1 MKVAVASD
9 DGNAI
14 ADHTGRCRYF
24 VIFEIDDSKVER
36 LETIENSFTPH
47 VRPGVQGMR
56 QGQPQMLQN
65 GQGPHGT
72 GMGGDPHAA
81 LLGALEGVNILIA
94 RGMGPRLVDAL
105 ASADIRAI
113 FTGLDRVDEAAKQ
126 FAEGKLDELQDSTC
140 DH

>member
-14 ADHTGRCRYF
+14 AEHTGRCKYF

-36 LETIENSFTPH
+36 LETLENTFTPH
-47 VRPGVQGMR
+47 MR
-56 QGQPQMLQN
+56 QAGQGEGQPQMLED
-65 GQGPHGT
+65 GQGPHG
-72 GMGGDPHAA
+72 GGAGGEPHAA

-94 RGMGPRLVDAL
+94 RGMGPRLVNAL

-113 FTGLDRVDEAAKQ
+113 FTSLDNVDEAAQQ
-126 FAEGKLDELQDSTC
+126 FADGKLDELQKGTC
-140 DH
+140 EH